1 MANTPI
7 FSLRLDP
14 GIKGAMTEIARRDSR
29 SLSNLINKA
38 LREYIEGQGFMECPH
53 CDGAGIIGVDE
64 DGEPELC
71 DACDGLAYVA
81 LKSEHSRQSKRR
93 S

>member
-1 MANTPI
+1 
-7 FSLRLDP
+7 
-14 GIKGAMTEIARRDSR
+14 MTEIARRDSR